1 MARVPRTLALLSFLA
16 LVACAPTAPSSP
28 APPAEQRDTRQV
40 LNVAVGSI
48 TANLTP
54 AAAGG
59 HWIRWQL
66 YDTLTRFG
74 PRFSIEPQVATR
86 WELAPD
92 GVSWRFTIRS
102 DLTFSNGD
110 PLTSED
116 VIFSFSEMFAQNWPG
131 RANFASVLPESLTR
145 VDATTFEFKT
155 RQPDVTVLASTPLLF
170 IIPKGYYQAVGGFNG
185 FLQKPIG
192 SSPYEVADYRP
203 DALVHFRK
211 RATPHPFRSPQNT
224 DLIFRVVPD
233 SSQQVNGLRTGE
245 LDVLTVNTFTPDQL
259 DAIERA
265 GGTVQF
271 FKVSTLAIF
280 YPQGALELRA
290 SPLREKRV
298 RQALIYA
305 VNREAIASLFRQAEV
320 ASQLAIP
327 DSPYLNPS
335 IRPYPYDPGR
345 ARQLLAEAGYP
356 NGFKVE
362 SGLEF
367 PAFTIKPEIILAV
380 QADLRAVGVEA
391 QPIPLDFVQ
400 ASNKGAGRGN
410 EIKAEL
416 FGTVVG
422 DTNGFVSGLRQ
433 NIGCGKPLGAPPTAL
448 WWCNPLWDR
457 LLDQAYS
464 EPDPAKRLPLF
475 QQAAQVMAD
484 DVVAMPLIVQPS
496 HSAWSAK
503 IRGVQMP
510 YFFYFTLDS
519 AYRVM

>member
-170 IIPKGYYQAVGGFNG
+170 INSEGLLSG
-185 FLQKPIG
+185 
-192 SSPYEVADYRP
+192 R
-203 DALVHFRK
+203 R
-211 RATPHPFRSPQNT
+211 
-224 DLIFRVVPD
+224 RV
-233 SSQQVNGLRTGE
+233 
-245 LDVLTVNTFTPDQL
+245 
-259 DAIERA
+259 
-265 GGTVQF
+265 
-271 FKVSTLAIF
+271 
-280 YPQGALELRA
+280 
-290 SPLREKRV
+290 
-298 RQALIYA
+298 
-305 VNREAIASLFRQAEV
+305 
-320 ASQLAIP
+320 
-327 DSPYLNPS
+327 
-335 IRPYPYDPGR
+335 
-345 ARQLLAEAGYP
+345 
-356 NGFKVE
+356 
-362 SGLEF
+362 
-367 PAFTIKPEIILAV
+367 
-380 QADLRAVGVEA
+380 
-391 QPIPLDFVQ
+391 
-400 ASNKGAGRGN
+400 
-410 EIKAEL
+410 
-416 FGTVVG
+416 
-422 DTNGFVSGLRQ
+422 
-433 NIGCGKPLGAPPTAL
+433 
-448 WWCNPLWDR
+448 
-457 LLDQAYS
+457 
-464 EPDPAKRLPLF
+464 
-475 QQAAQVMAD
+475 
-484 DVVAMPLIVQPS
+484 
-496 HSAWSAK
+496 
-503 IRGVQMP
+503 
-510 YFFYFTLDS
+510 
-519 AYRVM
+519 